1 MSGYKI
7 ICSSTVD
14 LPEEYLKE
22 KDIDYV
28 YFHFNMDGEQYDD
41 DFGKSISIDEFYKRI
56 EKGAMPTTSQPNVQE
71 NISCIEPYLK
81 EGKDI
86 IYISLSSGISG
97 AYNAASVASEMLS
110 EKYPERKIR
119 VIDSLGAS
127 SGYGLLVDSIADLR
141 DSGESFDNV
150 VSWAEENKLNIQHW
164 FFSTDLQHFKRGG
177 RISATSAV
185 IGTVLGVCPLMNVDN
200 EGKLIPRK
208 KIKGKKKVIKEIVKM
223 MEIHAED
230 GLDYSKKCF
239 ISHSNCIE
247 DAQKVA
253 ELIESKFNKI
263 DGSVMLNDIGTV
275 IGSHTGPG
283 TVALFF
289 YGDNRVE

>member
-56 EKGAMPTTSQPNVQE
+56 EIGAMPTTSQPNVQE

-263 DGSVMLNDIGTV
+263 DGRVMLNDIGTV

>member
-56 EKGAMPTTSQPNVQE
+56 EIGAMPTTSQPNVQE